1 MIRRARGFTLLEV
14 LVALVIVAVAVA
26 ALGRAGSQ
34 ALDSQAEIEQ
44 RTWALWVA
52 DNALSELRLEPG
64 APSGQRSGSVEM
76 GGRTWYWDM
85 LIQPAPGGDL
95 LRVDV
100 AVHAERRGDSP
111 IILHTGFLA
120 P

>member
-1 MIRRARGFTLLEV
+1 VTRPARGFTLLEV
-14 LVALVIVAVAVA
+14 LVALVVVAVAVA

-34 ALDSQAEIEQ
+34 VLDSQAELEQ

-64 APSGQRSGSVEM
+64 SPSGQRRGSAEM
-76 GGRTWYWDM
+76 GGRTWFWEM

-100 AVHAERRGDSP
+100 AVYTERQADSP
-111 IILHTGFLA
+111 VVLHTGFLA